1 MRYIIIEDELIA
13 ANRLKKL
20 IGALR
25 PDYKHVLTVDSIESA
40 CISLPVLKFD
50 LAFLDIQL
58 ADGLSF
64 EIFDQIAMK
73 KPVIFITAYNQY
85 AIKAFKTNSIDYLL
99 KPLDQ
104 EDLEQ
109 AIVKF
114 EEYQVAKKIPDPTI
128 DLKKLLSELTPKKIE
143 KVFKK
148 RFVIKIGEHL
158 KTIEA
163 DDINMFYSMEK
174 TTYILNKEGKQFI
187 VDYSLERLEE
197 ILDDSLF
204 YRVSRKYI
212 INYKSI
218 TDMVSYSNSRL
229 KLVIEKSNDE
239 GIVVARERVAEF
251 KKWLDR

>member
-20 IGALR
+20 ISTLR

-114 EEYQVAKKIPDPTI
+114 EEHQVT
-128 DLKKLLSELTPKKIE
+128 E
-143 KVFKK
+143 
-148 RFVIKIGEHL
+148 
-158 KTIEA
+158 
-163 DDINMFYSMEK
+163 Y
-174 TTYILNKEGKQFI
+174 
-187 VDYSLERLEE
+187 
-197 ILDDSLF
+197 
-204 YRVSRKYI
+204 
-212 INYKSI
+212 
-218 TDMVSYSNSRL
+218 
-229 KLVIEKSNDE
+229 
-239 GIVVARERVAEF
+239 
-251 KKWLDR
+251 